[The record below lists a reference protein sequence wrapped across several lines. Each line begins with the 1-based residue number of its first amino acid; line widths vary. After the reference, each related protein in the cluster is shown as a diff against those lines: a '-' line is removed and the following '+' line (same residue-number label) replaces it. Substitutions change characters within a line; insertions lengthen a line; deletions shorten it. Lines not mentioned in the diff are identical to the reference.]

1 MSIAPRALA
10 PTAAAFLLLAAG
22 LSAQT
27 GNIQSLNPSQ
37 IPVPKEGADYTVQV
51 TATGAW
57 AVLLPLPETWVTVT
71 SATSGTGNGALTIH
85 VEANTGDQRIGYVTF
100 NGTSLN
106 IMIGQNSAT
115 GSGGGTVQALSPTQ
129 ISPPKEGGSYT
140 ITVTATGAWTSAAAD
155 SWITVAPPASGSGN
169 GTISIQVPANS
180 GADRT
185 GSVFVGSLSVA
196 VNQSGSGGGGG
207 GTVQA
212 LSPTQISPPKEG
224 GSYTITVTATGAWTA
239 WTAESWITI
248 TPASGSGNGTISI
261 QVAANTDVAR
271 GGYVHVG
278 SLATAVS
285 QSGGGGS
292 TGNAQAL
299 SPSQISAPKGGGGYT
314 IAVTAAGAWTAT
326 ASGPWITIA
335 PPASGSGNGTLSIQ
349 VGANTDVA
357 RSGRVWAG
365 GLYTTVDQAAGG
377 GSTVTRTVPS
387 MLPAS
392 VAGGAY
398 TIAVEATGAWT
409 ASTTDSWITITS
421 GASGNGN
428 ASVGIQVA
436 ANSGSGRS
444 GTVTIGNLFSAVVQ
458 PGADGSPPP
467 GPAASITAEPA
478 TLTLPPEGGAA
489 TVQIMATGDWTAV
502 PIGSNVV
509 MAQQSGHG
517 NGTVSFVFL
526 PNLSGSAFKA
536 KAINVNGVPLAEVSQ
551 DTLGPVTLDQSLVNV
566 PHTGGSGVIHV
577 TASGVWIANA
587 DAPLQIVSG
596 ASGTGN
602 GAISWS
608 MPADSTP
615 LDKVA
620 MLRVNS
626 AQAQV
631 ILIAPH
637 CGWKVIP
644 LLNPWT
650 PPPGGGTLAE
660 QLVSVEVQCPW
671 TLA

>member
-1 MSIAPRALA
+1 
-10 PTAAAFLLLAAG
+10 
-22 LSAQT
+22 
-27 GNIQSLNPSQ
+27 
-37 IPVPKEGADYTVQV
+37 
-51 TATGAW
+51 
-57 AVLLPLPETWVTVT
+57 
-71 SATSGTGNGALTIH
+71 
-85 VEANTGDQRIGYVTF
+85 
-100 NGTSLN
+100 
-106 IMIGQNSAT
+106 
-115 GSGGGTVQALSPTQ
+115 
-129 ISPPKEGGSYT
+129 
-140 ITVTATGAWTSAAAD
+140 
-155 SWITVAPPASGSGN
+155 
-169 GTISIQVPANS
+169 
-180 GADRT
+180 
-185 GSVFVGSLSVA
+185 
-196 VNQSGSGGGGG
+196 
-207 GTVQA
+207 
-212 LSPTQISPPKEG
+212 
-224 GSYTITVTATGAWTA
+224 
-239 WTAESWITI
+239 
-248 TPASGSGNGTISI
+248 
-261 QVAANTDVAR
+261 
-271 GGYVHVG
+271 
-278 SLATAVS
+278 
-285 QSGGGGS
+285 
-292 TGNAQAL
+292 
-299 SPSQISAPKGGGGYT
+299 
-314 IAVTAAGAWTAT
+314 
-326 ASGPWITIA
+326 
-335 PPASGSGNGTLSIQ
+335 
-349 VGANTDVA
+349 
-357 RSGRVWAG
+357 
-365 GLYTTVDQAAGG
+365 
-377 GSTVTRTVPS
+377 

-398 TIAVEATGAWT
+398 TIAVEAKGAWT

-517 NGTVSFVFL
+517 NGTVLFMFL

-536 KAINVNGVPLAEVSQ
+536 KAINVSGVELAEVSQ

>member
-1 MSIAPRALA
+1 MA
-10 PTAAAFLLLAAG
+10 
-22 LSAQT
+22 
-27 GNIQSLNPSQ
+27 
-37 IPVPKEGADYTVQV
+37 
-51 TATGAW
+51 
-57 AVLLPLPETWVTVT
+57 
-71 SATSGTGNGALTIH
+71 
-85 VEANTGDQRIGYVTF
+85 
-100 NGTSLN
+100 GTSL
-106 IMIGQNSAT
+106 
-115 GSGGGTVQALSPTQ
+115 SGC
-129 ISPPKEGGSYT
+129 
-140 ITVTATGAWTSAAAD
+140 
-155 SWITVAPPASGSGN
+155 
-169 GTISIQVPANS
+169 
-180 GADRT
+180 
-185 GSVFVGSLSVA
+185 
-196 VNQSGSGGGGG
+196 
-207 GTVQA
+207 
-212 LSPTQISPPKEG
+212 
-224 GSYTITVTATGAWTA
+224 
-239 WTAESWITI
+239 
-248 TPASGSGNGTISI
+248 
-261 QVAANTDVAR
+261 
-271 GGYVHVG
+271 
-278 SLATAVS
+278 
-285 QSGGGGS
+285 
-292 TGNAQAL
+292 
-299 SPSQISAPKGGGGYT
+299 
-314 IAVTAAGAWTAT
+314 AGKRQC
-326 ASGPWITIA
+326 G
-335 PPASGSGNGTLSIQ
+335 
-349 VGANTDVA
+349 DC
-357 RSGRVWAG
+357 
-365 GLYTTVDQAAGG
+365 
-377 GSTVTRTVPS
+377 
-387 MLPAS
+387 
-392 VAGGAY
+392 
-398 TIAVEATGAWT
+398 
-409 ASTTDSWITITS
+409 
-421 GASGNGN
+421 

-444 GTVTIGNLFSAVVQ
+444 GAVTIGNLSSVVTQ

-467 GPAASITAEPA
+467 SGPSGSITTVPA
-478 TLTLPPEGGAA
+478 TLTLPPEGGTA